1 MKQAGQRILLL
12 CSVVQSCLALR
23 NPIDCSLPGSSVHRI
38 FQARTLE
45 QVAIFYSRGSSW
57 PKDQTCISYV
67 SCIGRRILYH
77 CATWEAHVLHL
88 ILATSIF
95 TEKKLTNQRSNCRSL
110 YTLHHSCYFSGHPVP
125 LTLVLEINQII
136 FLGFG
141 FLVLKV
147 SP

>member
-1 MKQAGQRILLL
+1 MHQNVNNIIFLLSF
-12 CSVVQSCLALR
+12 CFVSKFFCV
-23 NPIDCSLPGSSVHRI
+23 NIYLPPH
-38 FQARTLE
+38 
-45 QVAIFYSRGSSW
+45 
-57 PKDQTCISYV
+57 
-67 SCIGRRILYH
+67 
-77 CATWEAHVLHL
+77 TWEAHVLHL